1 MTGSA
6 TGNGA
11 TERVLRQ
18 ETENVFGPVFAV
30 GGLDDV
36 DADLAGS
43 GDVLG
48 AVIDEKDLGRR
59 HLLGLKHKAIYS
71 FIRLHDL
78 QFITEVH
85 AVKIFIKRVAVAVKL
100 FAQSPFDDERIGVG
114 KEGKAVAFG
123 AQFPE
128 KLKIPL
134 RNGRKES
141 HVGVAAL
148 IHAHFPS
155 DLLADTDP
163 ELLLVYQASL
173 EIAKEPLLADHV
185 QIFLYILKSQR
196 LELVYHNTEIRRSD
210 HPAEIKNNIRDVFSH
225 IPKI

>member
-1 MTGSA
+1 MVRFDTQLTGSA

-114 KEGKAVAFG
+114 KEGGSLRRAV
-123 AQFPE
+123 
-128 KLKIPL
+128 
-134 RNGRKES
+134 S
-141 HVGVAAL
+141 
-148 IHAHFPS
+148 
-155 DLLADTDP
+155 
-163 ELLLVYQASL
+163 
-173 EIAKEPLLADHV
+173 
-185 QIFLYILKSQR
+185 
-196 LELVYHNTEIRRSD
+196 
-210 HPAEIKNNIRDVFSH
+210 
-225 IPKI
+225 